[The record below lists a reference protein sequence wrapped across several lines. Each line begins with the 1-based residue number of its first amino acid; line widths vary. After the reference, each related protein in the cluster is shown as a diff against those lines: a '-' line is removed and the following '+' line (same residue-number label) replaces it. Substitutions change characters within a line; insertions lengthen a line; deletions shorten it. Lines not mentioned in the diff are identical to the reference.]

1 MFWIRLLLQRS
12 QRTPARKRL
21 ESKGEITMLPQTLEL
36 RHGARARLRWRQA
49 FFQRCEAA
57 SLNAPRQWDDSLTLH
72 FLESRPSRAGSSPGL
87 KPARMLTGMSWR
99 VTSLRNGQ
107 DNLESKSGRWERRGS
122 QKVRLRNDCRRA
134 PRSRSA
140 SSEKWCRMRLPM
152 QASASIFGRV

>member
-1 MFWIRLLLQRS
+1 MFWVRLLLQRS

-36 RHGARARLRWRQA
+36 RHGARARLQWQQA
-49 FFQRCEAA
+49 FFQRCEAV
-57 SLNAPRQWDDSLTLH
+57 SRSTPRQWEDSLTIHL
-72 FLESRPSRAGSSPGL
+72 FESRPRRDGSSPRR
-87 KPARMLTGMSWR
+87 KPARMLAGMSWR

-107 DNLESKSGRWERRGS
+107 DSLERKSGRRERSGS

-140 SSEKWCRMRLPM
+140 SSEKWCRMRLPT
-152 QASASIFGRV
+152 QASALMFGSV